1 MRYLG
6 KTSSQALY
14 KMSCGKISEQALSK
28 VSWQDLCKR
37 PLGHQPFC
45 LRCLLQCKAFGSGNT
60 CYRCQELRARP
71 RLAGHSADQVFDL
84 SAQNC
89 PEQVVTPPH
98 GVSQQGDYA
107 PVGLP
112 GWPRFVTPAPCHH
125 LPEFPA
131 YLLPCLSGQ
140 A

>member
-1 MRYLG
+1 MQGFWFRKY
-6 KTSSQALY
+6 
-14 KMSCGKISEQALSK
+14 
-28 VSWQDLCKR
+28 
-37 PLGHQPFC
+37 
-45 LRCLLQCKAFGSGNT
+45 LLQMPGSYG
-60 CYRCQELRARP
+60 RVLVW
-71 RLAGHSADQVFDL
+71 AGHSADQVFDL